1 MKILG
6 HKDCNI
12 CGMSFYGTSARRNF
26 ERHMKRKHFPK
37 IRKAIC
43 EFCNKDYKIKSKL
56 IIHLKTC
63 KKKNKLE
70 FPQPEKK
77 KSKRERQISPIA
89 ESVSKQEQIEDHQE
103 TYKSKLKEEKK
114 ELPVWIMKN
123 KKTDRSQII
132 VDISGKVH
140 FA

>member
-1 MKILG
+1 M
-6 HKDCNI
+6 
-12 CGMSFYGTSARRNF
+12 R
-26 ERHMKRKHFPK
+26 RKHFPK
-37 IRKAIC
+37 IKEAIC

-70 FPQPEKK
+70 FPKPEKK
-77 KSKRERQISPIA
+77 KSKTERQISSIA
-89 ESVSKQEQIEDHQE
+89 ESISKKEQIEEHQE
-103 TYKSKLKEEKK
+103 TYENKLKEGKK

-123 KKTDRSQII
+123 KKTDRSQIV
-132 VDISGKVH
+132 VDISAKVH